1 MERQASGSDRL
12 DAVIDLIGPHTTD
25 IVPIDLHVDK
35 LSYTV
40 TDVPG
45 SWWQKITNIQMPW
58 EWMEKG
64 KTTEV
69 LKDVSFTAK
78 SGQLM
83 AVMGG
88 SGSGKTS
95 LLDVLAC
102 RTSSGVVTGD
112 VYLNSVV
119 RTKTILDSCAGY
131 VRQDDRLIAFL
142 TVRETLIFVAQLK
155 LPRTFNRAMIRN
167 RVDLVIAELGLTQAA
182 DTKVGNDSI
191 RGLSGG
197 ERRRVSIGIQ
207 LLILPSVLFLDE
219 PTSGLDSF
227 TANSIIK
234 TLSRLA
240 SKHRTI
246 IMSIHQPRFDI
257 FNTVDTMM
265 LLSKGSI
272 VFNGPAKEMVNYFTS
287 LGYPCPEHMNP
298 CDYYID
304 LTTVDNTSPERE
316 DRSLAVVQRLHEAF
330 KSKQEEHTV
339 VDLNKQEAIDTDVL
353 KGPARWSKVL
363 FNTLQGKRVTEDDTL
378 QNLID
383 AMERQRASPGL
394 GIQFFILFRRFIRV
408 TLDDYLALLTHVIQ
422 ALLMSLLLGLAY
434 ISLKLD
440 QVSIRDWF
448 GVMFMM
454 SVMYPYMVILGLIG
468 TCHEERRFIY
478 FELQD
483 KLYHPAALYFAKVLS
498 DVPFHLVYVLIYI
511 IPLYFMAGLSMDAY
525 TVCMFA
531 LFVGVSVFTSRCLAM
546 MSAAILP
553 TYQIASFFSQ
563 TLFSLFIMSAGFLIN
578 LRNIISET
586 RWISDL
592 SYLRWGF
599 QALCLIEIKNLKFQC
614 DEKSPSCVKDGNDAL
629 LTYALEGGELWQ
641 CALGLGGTMI
651 FFLIVMFLGLRFVPQ
666 KPHNE

>member
-1 MERQASGSDRL
+1 MVPSGLDRI
-12 DAVIDLIGPHTTD
+12 DAVIDLIGPGTTD
-25 IVPIDLHVDK
+25 TVPIDLHVDK

-40 TDVPG
+40 TDQPG
-45 SWWQKITNIQMPW
+45 SWWQRITNLQMPW

-64 KTTEV
+64 KQTEV
-69 LKDVSFTAK
+69 LKDVSFTAR
-78 SGQLM
+78 SGELL
-83 AVMGG
+83 AIMGG

-112 VYLNSVV
+112 IYLNSVV
-119 RTKTILDSCAGY
+119 RTKAILDSCSGY

-142 TVRETLIFVAQLK
+142 TVRETLMFVAQLK
-155 LPRTFNRAMIRN
+155 LPRSFTRTMIED
-167 RVDLVIAELGLTQAA
+167 RVDLVIAELGLTHVAC
-182 DTKVGNDSI
+182 TKVGNDTI

-207 LLILPSVLFLDE
+207 LLILPSILFLDE

-227 TANSIIK
+227 TANSIVK

-240 SKHRTI
+240 SKQRTI

-257 FNTVDTMM
+257 FNTVNSIMV
-265 LLSKGSI
+265 LSKGS
-272 VFNGPAKEMVNYFTS
+272 VVYNGPAPKMVTYFTN
-287 LGYPCPEHMNP
+287 LGYPCPEHTNP
-298 CDYYID
+298 CDFYID
-304 LTTVDNTSPERE
+304 LATVDSTSQEQEEITSR
-316 DRSLAVVQRLHEAF
+316 VVKTLHDAF
-330 KSKQEEHTV
+330 KVTEESVAVIDSHRQDIIDAREIKQSTNGVKE
-339 VDLNKQEAIDTDVL
+339 LTDSPYV
-353 KGPARWSKVL
+353 
-363 FNTLQGKRVTEDDTL
+363 KRVTGDDTL

-383 AMERQRASPGL
+383 AYERQRSCPGL
-394 GIQFFILFRRFIRV
+394 GTQFVILFRRFLRV
-408 TLDDYLALLTHVIQ
+408 TIDDYPALLTHLVQ
-422 ALLMSLLLGLAY
+422 ALLMSLLLGTVY
-434 ISLKLD
+434 IDLKLS

-448 GVMFMM
+448 GVMFMI

-468 TCHEERRFIY
+468 TCHEERRFLY

-483 KLYHPAALYFAKVLS
+483 RLYHPAAYYFAKVFS
-498 DVPFHLVYVLIYI
+498 DVPFHLIYVLVYI
-511 IPLYFMAGLSMDAY
+511 IPLYFMAGLPVDGYICSM
-525 TVCMFA
+525 FG

-578 LRNIISET
+578 LNNIISGT
-586 RWISDL
+586 RWLSIL

-599 QALCLIEIKNLKFQC
+599 QALCLIQIKDLEFEC
-614 DEKSPSCVKDGNDAL
+614 DTTVTSVCVNNGTK
-629 LTYALEGGELWQ
+629 ALETYSLDTGQLWQ
-641 CALGLGGTMI
+641 CALGLGGTMVI
-651 FFLIVMFLGLRFVPQ
+651 FLAVMLLGLRYVPQ

>member
-1 MERQASGSDRL
+1 MERQTSGSDRI
-12 DAVIDLIGPHTTD
+12 DAVIDLIGQHTTD
-25 IVPIDLHVDK
+25 FVPIDLHVDK
-35 LSYTV
+35 LCYTV

-58 EWMEKG
+58 EWLEKG

-69 LKDVSFTAK
+69 LKDVCFSAR

-83 AVMGG
+83 AIMGG

-119 RTKTILDSCAGY
+119 RTKTVLDSCAGY

-155 LPRTFNRAMIRN
+155 LPRTFSAEMIRN

-182 DTKVGNDSI
+182 DTRVGNDTI

-207 LLILPSVLFLDE
+207 LLILPSILFLDE

-227 TANSIIK
+227 TANSIVK

-257 FNTVDTMM
+257 FNAVDTMM

-272 VFNGPAKEMVNYFTS
+272 VYNGPAKDMVGYFTA

-304 LTTVDNTSPERE
+304 LTTVDNTSRDRE
-316 DRSLAVVQRLHEAF
+316 ESSLTVVQGLQEAF
-330 KSKQEEHTV
+330 KSRQDELTV
-339 VDLNKQEAIDTDVL
+339 IDSNKQEAIDAEEL
-353 KGPARWSKVL
+353 KKPTRWSQVL
-363 FNTLQGKRVTEDDTL
+363 INSLYGKRVTGDDTL

-383 AMERQRASPGL
+383 AMERQRESPGL
-394 GIQFFILFRRFIRV
+394 AMQFYILFRRFIRV
-408 TLDDYLALLTHVIQ
+408 TLDDYVALITHVVQ

-434 ISLKLD
+434 VSLKLD

-498 DVPFHLVYVLIYI
+498 DVPFHIIYVLIYI
-511 IPLYFMAGLSMDAY
+511 IPLYFMAGLSVDPY
-525 TVCMFA
+525 KCCMFA

-563 TLFSLFIMSAGFLIN
+563 TIFSLFIMSAGFLIN
-578 LRNIISET
+578 LKNIISET

-599 QALCLIEIKNLKFQC
+599 QALCLIEIKDLTFQC
-614 DEKSPSCVKDGNDAL
+614 DPGSSSCVQKGSQAL
-629 LTYALEGGELWQ
+629 ATFGLEDGELWQ
-641 CALGLGGTMI
+641 CALGLGGTMVV
-651 FFLIVMFLGLRFVPQ
+651 FLVIMLLGLRFVPQ

>member
-12 DAVIDLIGPHTTD
+12 DAVIDLIGAHTTD

-119 RTKTILDSCAGY
+119 RTKAILDSCAGY

-142 TVRETLIFVAQLK
+142 TVRETLMFVAQLK

-246 IMSIHQPRFDI
+246 IMSIHQP
-257 FNTVDTMM
+257 
-265 LLSKGSI
+265 
-272 VFNGPAKEMVNYFTS
+272 
-287 LGYPCPEHMNP
+287 
-298 CDYYID
+298 
-304 LTTVDNTSPERE
+304 
-316 DRSLAVVQRLHEAF
+316 
-330 KSKQEEHTV
+330 
-339 VDLNKQEAIDTDVL
+339 
-353 KGPARWSKVL
+353 
-363 FNTLQGKRVTEDDTL
+363 
-378 QNLID
+378 
-383 AMERQRASPGL
+383 
-394 GIQFFILFRRFIRV
+394 
-408 TLDDYLALLTHVIQ
+408 
-422 ALLMSLLLGLAY
+422 
-434 ISLKLD
+434 
-440 QVSIRDWF
+440 
-448 GVMFMM
+448 
-454 SVMYPYMVILGLIG
+454 
-468 TCHEERRFIY
+468 
-478 FELQD
+478 
-483 KLYHPAALYFAKVLS
+483 
-498 DVPFHLVYVLIYI
+498 
-511 IPLYFMAGLSMDAY
+511 
-525 TVCMFA
+525 
-531 LFVGVSVFTSRCLAM
+531 
-546 MSAAILP
+546 
-553 TYQIASFFSQ
+553 
-563 TLFSLFIMSAGFLIN
+563 
-578 LRNIISET
+578 
-586 RWISDL
+586 
-592 SYLRWGF
+592 
-599 QALCLIEIKNLKFQC
+599 
-614 DEKSPSCVKDGNDAL
+614 
-629 LTYALEGGELWQ
+629 
-641 CALGLGGTMI
+641 
-651 FFLIVMFLGLRFVPQ
+651 
-666 KPHNE
+666 